1 MKTAQLQYGSG
12 KWIIGDLPED
22 FPAEKA
28 QLVLVFGSGELVT
41 KETIF
46 SSIKARFP
54 KADIVSCS
62 TSGEIIHKEVYDDTL
77 VVTAIFF
84 EKATTQAVSVDISQS
99 VDSYETGKTLMGMLN
114 QDQLVS
120 VFVISEG
127 SFINGSELVAGFNSV
142 NTNNIPVT
150 GGLAGDAARFAKT
163 QVGLNS
169 AAKEGTVVAIGFYGE
184 GLLVGHSSFGGWDEF
199 GKERV
204 ITKSVKNVLYE
215 IDGQK
220 ALDLYKEY
228 LGPYVDELPGSA
240 LLFPISLRT
249 DDSTKNLVRTILNVN
264 ESDGSMIFAGNMP
277 EGSKMRLMKVN
288 FEKVINGSSVAAI
301 NTASMHENNK
311 ANLAIL
317 ISCVGRKLILQDRTC
332 EEVEAA
338 QKVYGDHTTITGFY
352 SYGEL
357 SPFNPGS
364 NCELHNQTMTITTFT
379 EI

>member
-12 KWIIGDLPED
+12 KWIVGDLPVD

-41 KETIF
+41 NQAIF
-46 SSIKARFP
+46 STIKDRFP
-54 KADIVSCS
+54 EADIVSCS
-62 TSGEIIHKEVYDDTL
+62 TSGEILHNEVYDDTA
-77 VVTAIFF
+77 VVTAIYF
-84 EKATTQAVSVDISQS
+84 EKAKTQAVSVDISKS
-99 VDSYETGKTLMGMLN
+99 VDSYETGKTLMAMLK
-114 QDQLVS
+114 QEQLVS
-120 VFVISEG
+120 VLVISEG
-127 SFINGSELVAGFNSV
+127 SFINGSELVAGFNAV
-142 NTNNIPVT
+142 NPNNIPVT

-163 QVGLNS
+163 QVGLNTV
-169 AAKEGTVVAIGFYGE
+169 AREGTVVAIGFYGP
-184 GLLVGHSSFGGWDEF
+184 GLLIGHSSFGGWDEF

-204 ITKSVKNVLYE
+204 ITKSVKNILYE

-264 ESDGSMIFAGNMP
+264 EADGSMIFAGNMP

-301 NTASMHENNK
+301 NTASMHQNHK
-311 ANLAIL
+311 PNLAIL
-317 ISCVGRKLILQDRTC
+317 ISCVGRKLILQDRTS
-332 EEVEAA
+332 EEVDAA
-338 QKVYGDHTTITGFY
+338 QKVFGDHTTITGFY

>member
-12 KWIIGDLPED
+12 KWMIGDLPED

-62 TSGEIIHKEVYDDTL
+62 TSGEILHKEVYDDTL
-77 VVTAIFF
+77 VVTAIYF

-99 VDSYETGKTLMGMLN
+99 VDSFETGKTLMGMLN

-204 ITKSVKNVLYE
+204 ITRSVKNVLYE

-317 ISCVGRKLILQDRTC
+317 ISCVGRKLILQDRTS

-338 QKVYGDHTTITGFY
+338 QKVFGDHTTITGFY

-357 SPFNPGS
+357 SPFNLGS

>member
-1 MKTAQLQYGSG
+1 MKTAQLQFVSG
-12 KWIIGDLPED
+12 KWMANDIPSN
-22 FPAEKA
+22 FPSEKA

-41 KETIF
+41 SQSLFDDIRSKF
-46 SSIKARFP
+46 AH
-54 KADIVSCS
+54 ADIVTCS
-62 TSGEIIHKEVYDDTL
+62 TAGEILHNEVYDDSA
-77 VVTAIFF
+77 VVTAVYF
-84 EKATTQAVSVDISQS
+84 EKATVKSVSVEINKNVNSF
-99 VDSYETGKTLMGMLN
+99 ETGKSLMSLLN
-114 QDQLVS
+114 QDDLTS

-127 SFINGSELVAGFNSV
+127 SFVNGSDLVAGFNEL
-142 NTNNIPVT
+142 NNNYIPVT

-163 QVGLNS
+163 QVGLNTI
-169 AAKEGTVVAIGFYGE
+169 AKEGTVVAIGFYGSN
-184 GLLVGHSSFGGWDEF
+184 LAIGHSSFGGWDEF

-204 ITKSVKNVLYE
+204 ITKSTKNVLYE
-215 IDGQK
+215 IDGKK

-249 DDSTKNLVRTILNVN
+249 NDVDKNLVRTILSVN
-264 ESDGSMIFAGNMP
+264 EKDGSMVFAGNMP
-277 EGSKMRLMKVN
+277 EGSKVRLMKVN
-288 FEKVINGSSVAAI
+288 FEKVINGSAIAAT
-301 NTASMHENNK
+301 NTASMNQEHN
-311 ANLAIL
+311 ADLAIL
-317 ISCVGRKLILQDRTC
+317 ISCVGRKLILQDRTS

-338 QKVYGDHTTITGFY
+338 QKVFGSHTAITGFY

>member
-12 KWIIGDLPED
+12 KWIVGDLPVD

-41 KETIF
+41 NQAIF
-46 SSIKARFP
+46 STIKDRFP
-54 KADIVSCS
+54 EADIVSCS
-62 TSGEIIHKEVYDDTL
+62 TSGEILHNEVYDDTV
-77 VVTAIFF
+77 VVTAIYF
-84 EKATTQAVSVDISQS
+84 EKAKTQAVSVDISKS
-99 VDSYETGKTLMGMLN
+99 VDSYETGKTLMAMLK
-114 QDQLVS
+114 QEQLVS

-127 SFINGSELVAGFNSV
+127 SFINGSELVAGFNAV
-142 NTNNIPVT
+142 NPNNIPVT

-163 QVGLNS
+163 QVGLNTV
-169 AAKEGTVVAIGFYGE
+169 AREGTVVAIGFYGP
-184 GLLVGHSSFGGWDEF
+184 GLLIGHSSFGGWDEF

-204 ITKSVKNVLYE
+204 ITKSVKNILYE

-264 ESDGSMIFAGNMP
+264 EADGSMIFAGNMP

-301 NTASMHENNK
+301 NTASMHQNHK
-311 ANLAIL
+311 PNLAIL
-317 ISCVGRKLILQDRTC
+317 ISCVGRKLILQDRTS
-332 EEVEAA
+332 EEVDAA
-338 QKVYGDHTTITGFY
+338 QKVFGDHTTITGFY

>member
-1 MKTAQLQYGSG
+1 
-12 KWIIGDLPED
+12 
-22 FPAEKA
+22 
-28 QLVLVFGSGELVT
+28 
-41 KETIF
+41 
-46 SSIKARFP
+46 
-54 KADIVSCS
+54 
-62 TSGEIIHKEVYDDTL
+62 
-77 VVTAIFF
+77 
-84 EKATTQAVSVDISQS
+84 
-99 VDSYETGKTLMGMLN
+99 MGMLS
-114 QDQLVS
+114 QDKLVS

-127 SFINGSELVAGFNSV
+127 SFINGSELVAGFNAV
-142 NTNNIPVT
+142 NPNNIPVT
-150 GGLAGDAARFAKT
+150 GGLAGDAARFEKT
-163 QVGLNS
+163 QVGLNTP
-169 AAKEGTVVAIGFYGE
+169 AKEGTVVAIGFYGA

-249 DDSTKNLVRTILNVN
+249 EDSSKNLVRTILNVN
-264 ESDGSMIFAGNMP
+264 EADGSMIFAGNMP

-288 FEKVINGSSVAAI
+288 FEKVINGSSVAATT
-301 NTASMHENNK
+301 TASMHDNNK
-311 ANLAIL
+311 ADLAIL
-317 ISCVGRKLILQDRTC
+317 ISCVGRKLILQDRTS

-338 QKVYGDHTTITGFY
+338 QKVFGESTAIAGFY

-379 EI
+379 EL

>member
-1 MKTAQLQYGSG
+1 
-12 KWIIGDLPED
+12 
-22 FPAEKA
+22 
-28 QLVLVFGSGELVT
+28 
-41 KETIF
+41 
-46 SSIKARFP
+46 
-54 KADIVSCS
+54 
-62 TSGEIIHKEVYDDTL
+62 
-77 VVTAIFF
+77 
-84 EKATTQAVSVDISQS
+84 
-99 VDSYETGKTLMGMLN
+99 MLK
-114 QDQLVS
+114 QEQLVS
-120 VFVISEG
+120 VLVISEG
-127 SFINGSELVAGFNSV
+127 SFINGSELVAGFNAV
-142 NTNNIPVT
+142 NPNNIPVT

-163 QVGLNS
+163 QVGLNTV
-169 AAKEGTVVAIGFYGE
+169 AREGTVVAIGFYGP
-184 GLLVGHSSFGGWDEF
+184 GLLIGHSSFGGWDEF

-204 ITKSVKNVLYE
+204 ITKSVKNILYE

-264 ESDGSMIFAGNMP
+264 EADGSMIFAGNMP

-301 NTASMHENNK
+301 NTASMHQNHK
-311 ANLAIL
+311 PNLAIL
-317 ISCVGRKLILQDRTC
+317 ISCVGRKLILQDRTS
-332 EEVEAA
+332 EEVDAA
-338 QKVYGDHTTITGFY
+338 QKVFGDHTTITGFY

-357 SPFNPGS
+357 SPFTPGS

>member
-12 KWIIGDLPED
+12 KWIIGELPED

-41 KETIF
+41 SKAVYQ
-46 SSIKARFP
+46 SIRDKFP
-54 KADIVSCS
+54 QADIVSSS
-62 TSGEIIHKEVYDDTL
+62 TAGEILYKEVYDDTA
-77 VVTAIFF
+77 VVTAVYF

-99 VDSYETGKTLMGMLN
+99 VDSFETGKTLMGMLN
-114 QDQLVS
+114 QENLVS
-120 VFVISEG
+120 VLVISEG
-127 SFINGSELVAGFNSV
+127 SFINGSELVAGFNAV
-142 NTNNIPVT
+142 NPHNIPVT

-163 QVGLNS
+163 QVGLNIE
-169 AAKEGTVVAIGFYGE
+169 AKEGTVVAIGFYGSD
-184 GLLVGHSSFGGWDEF
+184 LLVGHSSFGGWDEF

-249 DDSTKNLVRTILNVN
+249 EDSSKNLVRTILNVN
-264 ESDGSMIFAGNMP
+264 EAEGSMIFAGNMP

-288 FEKVINGSSVAAI
+288 FEKVINGSSVAATT
-301 NTASMHENNK
+301 TASMHENNK

-317 ISCVGRKLILQDRTC
+317 ISCVGRKLILQDRTS
-332 EEVEAA
+332 EEVEVA
-338 QKVYGDHTTITGFY
+338 QKVFGENTTITGFY

-379 EI
+379 EL

>member
-12 KWIIGDLPED
+12 KWIIGELPED

-41 KETIF
+41 SKAVYQ
-46 SSIKARFP
+46 SIRDKFP
-54 KADIVSCS
+54 QADIVSCS
-62 TSGEIIHKEVYDDTL
+62 TAGEILYKEVYDDTA
-77 VVTAIFF
+77 VITAVYF

-99 VDSYETGKTLMGMLN
+99 VDSFETGKTLMGMLN
-114 QDQLVS
+114 QENLVS
-120 VFVISEG
+120 VLVISEG
-127 SFINGSELVAGFNSV
+127 SFINGSELVAGFNAV
-142 NTNNIPVT
+142 NPHNIPVT

-163 QVGLNS
+163 QVGLNIE
-169 AAKEGTVVAIGFYGE
+169 AKEGTVVAIGFYGSD
-184 GLLVGHSSFGGWDEF
+184 LLVGHSSFGGWDEF

-249 DDSTKNLVRTILNVN
+249 EDSSKNLVRTILNVN
-264 ESDGSMIFAGNMP
+264 EAEGSMIFAGNMP

-288 FEKVINGSSVAAI
+288 FEKVINGSSVAATT
-301 NTASMHENNK
+301 TASMHENNK

-317 ISCVGRKLILQDRTC
+317 ISCVGRKLILQDRTS

-338 QKVYGDHTTITGFY
+338 QKVFGENTTITGFY

-379 EI
+379 EL

>member
-12 KWIIGDLPED
+12 KWIIGELPED

-28 QLVLVFGSGELVT
+28 QLVLAFGSGELVT
-41 KETIF
+41 NSTVFYSLKD
-46 SSIKARFP
+46 KFP

-62 TSGEIIHKEVYDDTL
+62 TSGEILHKEVYDDTL
-77 VVTAIFF
+77 VATAIYF
-84 EKATTQAVSVDISQS
+84 EKATTQAVSIDISQS

-114 QDQLVS
+114 KDQLVS

-127 SFINGSELVAGFNSV
+127 SYINGSELVSSFNAV
-142 NTNNIPVT
+142 NPNNIPVT
-150 GGLAGDAARFAKT
+150 GGLAGDAARFSKT
-163 QVGLNS
+163 QVGLN
-169 AAKEGTVVAIGFYGE
+169 APAKEGTVVAIGFYGA
-184 GLLVGHSSFGGWDEF
+184 GLLIGHSSFGGWDEF

-249 DDSTKNLVRTILNVN
+249 EDGTKHLVRTILNVN
-264 ESDGSMIFAGNMP
+264 EAEGSMIFAGNMP
-277 EGSKMRLMKVN
+277 EGSRMRLMKVN
-288 FEKVINGSSVAAI
+288 FEKIINGSSVAAI
-301 NTASMHENNK
+301 NTASMHQNNK
-311 ANLAIL
+311 PNLAIL
-317 ISCVGRKLILQDRTC
+317 ISCVGRKLILQDRTS

-338 QKVYGDHTTITGFY
+338 QKVFGDHTTIAGFY

-379 EI
+379 EL

>member
-12 KWIIGDLPED
+12 KWIVGDLPVD

-41 KETIF
+41 NQAIF
-46 SSIKARFP
+46 STIKDRFP
-54 KADIVSCS
+54 EADIVSCS
-62 TSGEIIHKEVYDDTL
+62 TSGEILHNEVYDDTA
-77 VVTAIFF
+77 VVTAIYF
-84 EKATTQAVSVDISQS
+84 EKAKTQAVSVDISKS
-99 VDSYETGKTLMGMLN
+99 VDSYETGKTLMAMLK
-114 QDQLVS
+114 QEQLVS
-120 VFVISEG
+120 VLVISEG
-127 SFINGSELVAGFNSV
+127 SFINGSELVAGFNAV
-142 NTNNIPVT
+142 NPNNIPVT
-150 GGLAGDAARFAKT
+150 GGLAGDAARFEKT
-163 QVGLNS
+163 QVGLNTP
-169 AAKEGTVVAIGFYGE
+169 AKEGTVVAIGFYGA

-249 DDSTKNLVRTILNVN
+249 EDSSKNLVRTILNVN
-264 ESDGSMIFAGNMP
+264 EADGSMIFAGNMP

-288 FEKVINGSSVAAI
+288 FEKVINGSSVAATT
-301 NTASMHENNK
+301 TASMHDNNK
-311 ANLAIL
+311 ADLAIL
-317 ISCVGRKLILQDRTC
+317 ISCVGRKLILQDRTS

-338 QKVYGDHTTITGFY
+338 QKVFGESTAIAGFY

-379 EI
+379 EL

>member
-12 KWIIGDLPED
+12 KWIIGELPED

-41 KETIF
+41 SKAVYQ
-46 SSIKARFP
+46 SIRDKFP
-54 KADIVSCS
+54 QADIVSCS
-62 TSGEIIHKEVYDDTL
+62 TAGEILYKEVYDDTA
-77 VVTAIFF
+77 VVTAVYF

-99 VDSYETGKTLMGMLN
+99 VDSFETGKTLMGMLN
-114 QDQLVS
+114 QENLVS
-120 VFVISEG
+120 VLVISEG
-127 SFINGSELVAGFNSV
+127 SFINGSELVAGFNAV
-142 NTNNIPVT
+142 NPHNIPVT

-163 QVGLNS
+163 QVGLNIE
-169 AAKEGTVVAIGFYGE
+169 AKEGTVVAIGFYGSD
-184 GLLVGHSSFGGWDEF
+184 LLVGHSSFGGWDEF

-249 DDSTKNLVRTILNVN
+249 EDSSKNLVRTILNVN
-264 ESDGSMIFAGNMP
+264 EAEGSMIFAGNMP

-288 FEKVINGSSVAAI
+288 FEKVINGSSVAATT
-301 NTASMHENNK
+301 TASMHENNK

-317 ISCVGRKLILQDRTC
+317 ISCVGRKLILQDRTS

-338 QKVYGDHTTITGFY
+338 QKVFGENTTITGFY

-379 EI
+379 EL

>member
-1 MKTAQLQYGSG
+1 MKTAQLQFGSG
-12 KWIIGDLPED
+12 KWMIGDLPEN

-28 QLVLVFGSGELVT
+28 QLVLAFGSGELVT
-41 KETIF
+41 NQTIF
-46 SSIKARFP
+46 SSIKERFP
-54 KADIVSCS
+54 NANIVSCS
-62 TSGEIIHKEVYDDTL
+62 TSGEILHKQVYDDTV
-77 VVTAIFF
+77 VVTAIYF

-99 VDSYETGKTLMGMLN
+99 VDSFETGKKLMGMLS

-127 SFINGSELVAGFNSV
+127 SFINGSELVAGFNAE
-142 NTNNIPVT
+142 NPNNVPVT

-163 QVGLNS
+163 QVGLNTP
-169 AAKEGTVVAIGFYGE
+169 AKEGTVVAIGFYGA

-249 DDSTKNLVRTILNVN
+249 EDSSKNLVRTILNVN
-264 ESDGSMIFAGNMP
+264 EADGSMIFAGNMP

-288 FEKVINGSSVAAI
+288 FEKVINGSSVAATT
-301 NTASMHENNK
+301 TASMHENNK

-317 ISCVGRKLILQDRTC
+317 ISCVGRKLILQDRTS

-338 QKVYGDHTTITGFY
+338 QKVFGENTTIGGFY

-379 EI
+379 EL